1 VKVDVDGVQSDK
13 EITKDILLGLGDV
26 GEEGLDNVLS
36 GGELRVSLSE
46 NSATISLPPFR
57 Q

>member
-26 GEEGLDNVLS
+26 CEEGLDNVLS